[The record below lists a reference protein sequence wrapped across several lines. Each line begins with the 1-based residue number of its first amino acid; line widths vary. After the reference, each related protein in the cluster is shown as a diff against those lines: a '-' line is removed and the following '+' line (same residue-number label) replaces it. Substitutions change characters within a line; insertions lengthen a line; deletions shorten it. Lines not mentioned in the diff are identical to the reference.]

1 MSYTP
6 CRYAQ
11 RWPELWERLPD
22 DRARRGLSSTL
33 ANGRLEGME
42 PGRELVEDLVARARG
57 EMSAEE
63 FRVKVLARARSRAQ
77 ARAGTVERAVA
88 G

>member
-57 EMSAEE
+57 EMSADE
-63 FRVKVLARARSRAQ
+63 FRVKVLTRARSRAQ
-77 ARAGTVERAVA
+77 VRAGNVERAVA

>member
-1 MSYTP
+1 
-6 CRYAQ
+6 
-11 RWPELWERLPD
+11 
-22 DRARRGLSSTL
+22 L

-63 FRVKVLARARSRAQ
+63 FRVKVLTRARSRAQ